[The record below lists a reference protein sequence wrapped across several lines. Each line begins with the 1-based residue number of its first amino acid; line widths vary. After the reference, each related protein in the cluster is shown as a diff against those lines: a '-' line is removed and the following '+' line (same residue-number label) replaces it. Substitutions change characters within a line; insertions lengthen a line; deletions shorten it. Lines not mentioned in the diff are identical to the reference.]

1 MNTQSSPDEDER
13 RTLRG
18 TVDRVV
24 FHNEENCWTVLRLK
38 LQSLADPVT
47 VVGEL
52 PSPQPGAAL
61 SVTGVWVNDPRFG
74 RQFKMT
80 SFESLLPADIDG
92 IMHYLGS
99 GLIKGVGP
107 GMARRI
113 VNKFG
118 QDAFRVLD
126 EEPELLTQ
134 IRGISPRKL
143 EGIKTAWA
151 EHRGIKDLIMFL
163 QPHGISA
170 AYAVRIF
177 REYGAGALDIVK
189 ENPYRLAMD
198 IRGIGFVTADAIAMK
213 LGFDPGG
220 VLRAQAGL
228 LYLLRKLGDEG
239 HVFFPLEELVHK
251 CADEL
256 RMETQTVRGALRAL
270 SEEHRVVIDEL
281 SEDLG
286 RPHFGVYLTRYYH
299 YEKSIAHYLRRILN
313 SPKSVHFPDPEVL
326 LAGVLSML
334 PLELADEQIKAARAA
349 LSDKL
354 LVITGGPGTGKTT
367 VINAIIKLYEKRG
380 AKVLLAAP
388 TGRAARRMAEATEK
402 DAKTI
407 HRLLEY
413 SPREDGFARNE
424 NHPLACGLLV
434 IDEAS
439 MLDTM
444 LMCHLV
450 KALPLGST
458 LVLAGDVNQLP
469 SVGPGNVLG
478 DIMKSGAAKIV
489 CLTEIFRQAAESD
502 IIVNAHLINRGE
514 VPSLHSNSR
523 APSDFYFIRRDDP
536 AEAAALI
543 IELVRERIPNKFR
556 FHPVD
561 EIQVLSP
568 MHKGATGVEELNARL
583 QAALNSQEQRIKRGG
598 RSFYLGDKVMQTRN
612 NYDKEVFNGDIGRIC
627 LINEEDREVVVRYED
642 KNVLYSYEELDEI
655 SMAYAVSVHKSQ
667 GSEYPA
673 VVIPVLTEHY
683 MLLQRNLLYT
693 GVTRGKRL
701 VVLVGSP
708 RAMHMAV
715 GNNRMN
721 RRYSWLDRRLG
732 AEQGGGL

>member
-1 MNTQSSPDEDER
+1 MNTPPDEDAR

-18 TVDRVV
+18 TVDRIV

-74 RQFKMT
+74 RQFKME
-80 SFESLLPADIDG
+80 SFENLLPADIDG
-92 IMHYLGS
+92 IKHYLGS
-99 GLIKGVGP
+99 GLIKGVGS
-107 GMARRI
+107 GMAKRI
-113 VNKFG
+113 VDKFG
-118 QDAFRVLD
+118 RDAFRVLD
-126 EEPELLTQ
+126 EEPELLRQ
-134 IRGISPRKL
+134 IKGISARKL
-143 EGIKTAWA
+143 EGIKAAWA
-151 EHRGIKDLIMFL
+151 EHRGIRDLIMFL

-177 REYGAGALDIVK
+177 KEYGAGALDVVK

-198 IRGIGFVTADAIAMK
+198 IRGIGFVTADSIAMK
-213 LGFDPGG
+213 LGFDPAG
-220 VLRAQAGL
+220 VLRAEAGL

-251 CADEL
+251 CSDEL
-256 RMETQTVRGALRAL
+256 RVETQTVRTALRAL
-270 SEEHRVVIDEL
+270 AEGQRVVIDEL

-286 RPHFGVYLTRYYH
+286 RPYFGVYLTRYYH
-299 YEKSIAHYLRRILN
+299 YEKNIALYLRRILN

-326 LAGVLSML
+326 LAGVLSSL

-388 TGRAARRMAEATEK
+388 TGRAARRMAEATDK

-444 LMCHLV
+444 LTSHLA

-478 DIMKSGAAKIV
+478 DIMKSGTAKIV
-489 CLTEIFRQAAESD
+489 RLTEIFRQAAESD
-502 IIVNAHLINRGE
+502 IIVNAHLINHGE
-514 VPSLHSNSR
+514 VPPLRGNSG
-523 APSDFYFIRRDDP
+523 ASSDFYFIRRDDP
-536 AEAAALI
+536 VEAANLI

-561 EIQVLSP
+561 DIQVLSP
-568 MHKGATGVEELNARL
+568 MHKGATGVEELNSRL
-583 QAALNSQEQRIKRGG
+583 QAALNSREQRITRGT
-598 RSFYLGDKVMQTRN
+598 RSFFLGDKVMQTRN
-612 NYDKEVFNGDIGRIC
+612 NYDKDVFNGDIGRIR
-627 LINEEDREVVVRYED
+627 LINEEDRELVVRYED
-642 KNVLYSYEELDEI
+642 RNVLYSYEELDEI

-715 GNNRMN
+715 GNNRTT

-732 AEQGGGL
+732 AESGNGL